1 MTAKSYNNGYCGPAA
16 KAGLGRHGRA
26 SGLGDGREG
35 ERAGPGR
42 GIAGPGLGPCYVGAV
57 APYAHAGAGTAAARR
72 AMRCDA
78 TPRTRQACDN
88 YYGTAS
94 KGIAEDEAAGRAM
107 FEEAADLGHPEAQFQ
122 LGRCCELGK
131 GGLAKE
137 RCAGTAARQIVRA
150 EQPGLELP
158 QRVRWPAC

>member
-26 SGLGDGREG
+26 SGLG
-35 ERAGPGR
+35 
-42 GIAGPGLGPCYVGAV
+42 PGLGPCYVGAV
-57 APYAHAGAGTAAARR
+57 APYAHAGAGAAAARR

-122 LGRCCELGK
+122 LGQCCELGK

-137 RCAGTAARQIVRA
+137 RCAGTAARQIVRT
-150 EQPGLELP
+150 EQPGLELQ